1 MRRPERTFLSA
12 EQCRMLIDG
21 TREDPMHAF
30 YVLALSTGMR
40 EAEMLGLTWAAVDFE
55 RRTVSVTDT
64 LQRVDGEWKLLPPK
78 TERSRRTIDI
88 PEPTVAALRAHR
100 SAQRKARA
108 AVGQLG
114 PDGLVF
120 TTPTGRP
127 IHGSNLLP
135 PFRATLAR
143 LGLPRITI
151 HDLRHSAA
159 TWLFALG
166 VPLPVIADRLG
177 HSTIRVTA
185 DLYRHRVP
193 ALSRDAS
200 DRLGEAMA

>member
-1 MRRPERTFLSA
+1 
-12 EQCRMLIDG
+12 MLIDG
-21 TREDPMHAF
+21 TREDPMHPF

-40 EAEMLGLTWAAVDFE
+40 EAEMLGLTWERIDFD
-55 RRTVSVTDT
+55 RRTVTVADT
-64 LQRVDGEWKLLPPK
+64 LQRVNGEWKLLPPK
-78 TERSRRTIDI
+78 TERSRRTIDV
-88 PEPTVAALRAHR
+88 PEATIVALRAHR
-100 SAQRKARA
+100 TAQRLLRA
-108 AVGQLG
+108 SKGELG

-120 TTPTGRP
+120 TTSTGRP

-135 PFRATLAR
+135 RFRATLER

-185 DLYRHRVP
+185 DL
-193 ALSRDAS
+193 
-200 DRLGEAMA
+200 